1 MFKSTQIK
9 IILIIILVAI
19 IMFAVP
25 GVLYL
30 NYLGNLSDL
39 NEIQS
44 TINTG
49 KTIFLIIAIAFII
62 ISSII
67 IAFSS
72 KYILNPIT
80 KLIKSATMIADGN
93 NIEQETKNV
102 KEKKAKTDVDE
113 ISDAFNIVTT
123 SLKENLNEVTRQ
135 KKQIETILLH
145 MTDRYYCV

>member
-9 IILIIILVAI
+9 IIIIIILLAI

-25 GVLYL
+25 GIIYF
-30 NYLGNLSDL
+30 NYLGILSDA
-39 NEIQS
+39 NAIQE
-44 TINTG
+44 TINNG
-49 KTIFLIIAIAFII
+49 KIIFLILSISFII
-62 ISSII
+62 ISAVII
-67 IAFSS
+67 IFSS

-102 KEKKAKTDVDE
+102 KEKKGKTDVDE
-113 ISDAFNIVTT
+113 ISNAFNIVTT

-145 MTDRYYCV
+145 MTDRYYCI